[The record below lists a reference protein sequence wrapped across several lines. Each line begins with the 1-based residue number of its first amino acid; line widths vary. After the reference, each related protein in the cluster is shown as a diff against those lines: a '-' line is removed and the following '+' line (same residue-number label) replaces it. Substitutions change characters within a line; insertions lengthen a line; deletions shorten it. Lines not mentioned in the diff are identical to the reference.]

1 MKNAA
6 KAVVLITL
14 FGVTTSMISPSVQA
28 ASEDECAIWL
38 CLPGGFPSGCGGAK
52 SAMLKRVKKG
62 KSPLPDFVSCAVKGD
77 SGGSSM
83 TYDYNYAAAIQEQRV
98 CKRYTNNHNNG
109 GYNNGGYNN
118 GGYNSCAEWET
129 VPAHYQKGKACIINN
144 TGSRTPQGCTGTYRY
159 VDVFIDG
166 ALAGDTYFW
175 R

>member
-6 KAVVLITL
+6 KAVVLMAL
-14 FGVTTSMISPSVQA
+14 FGVTTSMFSPSVQA

-62 KSPLPDFVSCAVKGD
+62 KSPLPDFVSCAVN

-83 TYDYNYAAAIQEQRV
+83 TYDYNVAAAIQEQKI
-98 CKRYTNNHNNG
+98 CKKTQWYGPNN
-109 GYNNGGYNN
+109 
-118 GGYNSCAEWET
+118 STCIEWET
-129 VPAHYQKGKACIINN
+129 IPAHYIKGKICTINYQS
-144 TGSRTPQGCTGTYRY
+144 GSRNPQGCVATYRY
-159 VDVFIDG
+159 VDVFVDG

>member
-6 KAVVLITL
+6 KTVVMMAL
-14 FGVTTSMISPSVQA
+14 FGVTTSMISPSAQA

-52 SAMLKRVKKG
+52 SAMVKRVKNG
-62 KSPLPDFVSCAVKGD
+62 KSPLPDFVSCAVK
-77 SGGSSM
+77 SENGGSSM

-98 CKRYTNNHNNG
+98 CKRYTSNRNN
-109 GYNNGGYNN
+109 
-118 GGYNSCAEWET
+118 SRCVEWET
-129 VPAHYQKGKACIINN
+129 VPAHYQKGKTCRISSQ
-144 TGSRTPQGCTGTYRY
+144 TGSRSPRGCTATYRY
-159 VDVFIDG
+159 VDVFVDG

>member
-1 MKNAA
+1 MNNAA
-6 KAVVLITL
+6 KAVVLMAL

-98 CKRYTNNHNNG
+98 CKRTERRGRDNYQ
-109 GYNNGGYNN
+109 
-118 GGYNSCAEWET
+118 CVEWET
-129 VPAHYQKGKACIINN
+129 VPAHYKKGEVCRINN
-144 TGSRTPQGCTGTYRY
+144 QTGNRTPRGCTSTYRY

>member
-6 KAVVLITL
+6 KAVVLMAL
-14 FGVTTSMISPSVQA
+14 FGVTTSMISPSVRA

-98 CKRYTNNHNNG
+98 CKRYTGNHNN
-109 GYNNGGYNN
+109 
-118 GGYNSCAEWET
+118 SRCVEWGIE
-129 VPAHYQKGKACIINN
+129 PAHYQKGKVCTINN
-144 TGSRTPQGCTGTYRY
+144 QTGSRNPRGCTSTYRY

>member
-1 MKNAA
+1 MNNAA
-6 KAVVLITL
+6 KAVVLMAL

-98 CKRYTNNHNNG
+98 CKRYTGNHNN
-109 GYNNGGYNN
+109 
-118 GGYNSCAEWET
+118 SRCVEWET
-129 VPAHYQKGKACIINN
+129 VPAHYQKGKVCTINN
-144 TGSRTPQGCTGTYRY
+144 QTGNRTPRGCTSTYRY

>member
-1 MKNAA
+1 MA
-6 KAVVLITL
+6 L

-98 CKRYTNNHNNG
+98 CKRYTGNHNN
-109 GYNNGGYNN
+109 
-118 GGYNSCAEWET
+118 SRCVEWET
-129 VPAHYQKGKACIINN
+129 VPAHYQKGKVCTINN
-144 TGSRTPQGCTGTYRY
+144 QTGNRTPRGCTSTYRY

>member
-6 KAVVLITL
+6 KAVVLMAL

-98 CKRYTNNHNNG
+98 CKRYTGNHNN
-109 GYNNGGYNN
+109 
-118 GGYNSCAEWET
+118 SRCVEWET
-129 VPAHYQKGKACIINN
+129 VPAHYQKGKVCTINN
-144 TGSRTPQGCTGTYRY
+144 QTGNRTPRGCTSTYRY